1 MVNVSHTDIDLIID
15 SEKYKKNI
23 GDLAEKIN
31 LDRIFKKHEKYH
43 DLEVKALEKLEEN
56 KKQNISKKY

>member
-1 MVNVSHTDIDLIID
+1 MANVSHTDVDLIID

-23 GDLAEKIN
+23 GDLAEKIK

-43 DLEVKALEKLEEN
+43 DLEVKALEKIEKKEE
-56 KKQNISKKY
+56 KP